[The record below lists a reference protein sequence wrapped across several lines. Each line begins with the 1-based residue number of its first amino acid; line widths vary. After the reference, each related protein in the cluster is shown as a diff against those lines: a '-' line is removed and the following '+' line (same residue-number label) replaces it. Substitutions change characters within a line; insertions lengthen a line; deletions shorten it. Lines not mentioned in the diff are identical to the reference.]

1 MCANCVSSIDAAAA
15 AVGGV
20 AGLRLWLGSIKGRTA
35 PRRAWIG
42 AAVLLVGVLVLVAA
56 GVALASHA

>member
-20 AGLRLWLGSIKGRTA
+20 AGLRLWLGSIKARAA
-35 PRRAWIG
+35 PRRAWI
-42 AAVLLVGVLVLVAA
+42 AATVLLVGVLGLLVAA
-56 GVALASHA
+56 VALASHA